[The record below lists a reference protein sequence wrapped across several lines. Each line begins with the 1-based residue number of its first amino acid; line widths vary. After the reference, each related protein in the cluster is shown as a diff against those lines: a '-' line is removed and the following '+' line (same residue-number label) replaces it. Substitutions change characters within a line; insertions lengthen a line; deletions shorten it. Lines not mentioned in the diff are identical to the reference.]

1 MGLFYGFYRKPWL
14 PTGAPRVID
23 IVSSGLL
30 RLVALRSAYPLAAW
44 ITPNRGR
51 DKKTLHQLQTGSAVV
66 DGQATKS

>member
-14 PTGAPRVID
+14 PTGAPWVID

-51 DKKTLHQLQTGSAVV
+51 DKKYCVSCKLQRSRSRAGPTQS
-66 DGQATKS
+66 